1 MKVCKWNVFN
11 LNTIKWILCAIS
23 WLPSPKINMASCSIA
38 RHARWPNF
46 ISTIF
51 IRNLPKESSGPLKDT
66 FLKLTSI
73 SGNLVPTG
81 LPWRGKLRYL
91 PCSTILFLFFVNRS
105 FNLWRI
111 LFLRTLQALIG
122 PLQSRKSII
131 PKFRINTDYSFH
143 NLVIKNAIIRK
154 GKEPSNG
161 KVRLELVY
169 QLLHTS
175 QPYNYRSPVYHQKN
189 LDI

>member
-51 IRNLPKESSGPLKDT
+51 IWNLPKGTSGPSKDT
-66 FLKLTSI
+66 FLKLTSN

-131 PKFRINTDYSFH
+131 PKYWIDW
-143 NLVIKNAIIRK
+143 
-154 GKEPSNG
+154 SNFPHTISLKKIQEG
-161 KVRLELVY
+161 QRPWAVRNSWEYWLNKLI
-169 QLLHTS
+169 LS
-175 QPYNYRSPVYHQKN
+175 
-189 LDI
+189 